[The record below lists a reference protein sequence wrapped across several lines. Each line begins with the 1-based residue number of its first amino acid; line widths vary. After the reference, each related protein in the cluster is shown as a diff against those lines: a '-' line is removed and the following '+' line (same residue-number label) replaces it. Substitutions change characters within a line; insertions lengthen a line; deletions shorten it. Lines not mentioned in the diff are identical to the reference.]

1 MPLNVAELKGVS
13 AELADKLH
21 GQGFRDSDTLLDALK
36 SPAERRALAD
46 RLQIGDNDILELA
59 NRADLARIVGIGAV
73 YSNLLENAGVD
84 TVVELSKRVPENLYA
99 KIQEFVAASSVQRP
113 PTLDDVRDWV
123 TQAKSLERK
132 LSY

>member
-1 MPLNVAELKGVS
+1 
-13 AELADKLH
+13 
-21 GQGFRDSDTLLDALK
+21 
-36 SPAERRALAD
+36 
-46 RLQIGDNDILELA
+46 LQIGDADILELA

-99 KIQEFVAASSVQRP
+99 KIQEFVATSNVHRP

-123 TQAKSLERK
+123 TQAKALERK